1 MAAIEHRFRHP
12 ESQERWRAATSST
25 SSRQNDRTQFPVK
38 CRRSKR
44 KPRKAITQLA
54 ARYVAATTTSFFT
67 NESSSFEQIST
78 RRPKI
83 SPARPMATS
92 TMKKANRNSPC
103 VIIPSHLILDM
114 EVNRCHLLPEAS
126 DPSRPHPALRRRYSP
141 GIRHSPVTFYLA
153 LKSRHH
159 FVHGVVSLRLRSS
172 MPGVCSDRY
181 IHAEIAADNP
191 DVPVQPPKIH
201 AQEKSR

>member
-1 MAAIEHRFRHP
+1 MAAIEHRFHHS

-92 TMKKANRNSPC
+92 TMKKANKNSPC
-103 VIIPSHLILDM
+103 VIIPSLSFLIWKLIGATRFRKPLIHQD
-114 EVNRCHLLPEAS
+114 HI
-126 DPSRPHPALRRRYSP
+126 RPKATIFAWNS
-141 GIRHSPVTFYLA
+141 SFPV
-153 LKSRHH
+153 SCP
-159 FVHGVVSLRLRSS
+159 LRLVRGNESFRLQFS
-172 MPGVCSDRY
+172 C
-181 IHAEIAADNP
+181 
-191 DVPVQPPKIH
+191 
-201 AQEKSR
+201 